1 MPMIENTPVTVTLT
15 VEVDG
20 HRLTFEAH
28 GKARGPR
35 YHGTDPDPYAAE
47 STLED
52 SVRRAVSDAHIDV
65 TARAQESI
73 RRLYPV
79 HTDQLGL
86 RSV

>member
-1 MPMIENTPVTVTLT
+1 MTVTLT

-20 HRLTFEAH
+20 HRMTFEAH
-28 GKARGPR
+28 GKAMGPR
-35 YHGTDPDPYAAE
+35 YHGTDPDPYAVD

-52 SVRRAVSDAHIDV
+52 SVRRTVSHAHIDV

-79 HTDQLGL
+79 HTDRLGL